1 MKNDRTMKSMTRFLF
16 VVLTSSLLL
25 NTTALTAK
33 QKGLLELALHNAN
46 ERDGDYDAFATELL
60 EAIPSFKD
68 DGRVELLAHRL
79 RTCVSSMRNP
89 RALIGGLEKTLG
101 DALPGDTRWLLSR
114 LLSDL
119 YQRAGQADAAR
130 ELSANLGYL
139 TRFLVIGPF
148 GKDMNGPL
156 PRAFPPEKNID
167 LTRGYKDGWQELR
180 WRPVK
185 RKEPHALLDP
195 FKHVYPNN
203 GIPYL
208 LCQVHS
214 AVSRNAVL
222 NVLAGAE
229 IKIWCNG
236 VLAIDDTSRNEHLSV
251 HRRTG
256 IRLEKGW
263 NRILVKANTRLLL
276 RLTDPNGTPFG
287 QKALAEEA
295 ELKLHPLPAK
305 AAGTW
310 EGPYSEAAEKAW
322 SQRLAALT
330 GKPLAM
336 ALEHSGLA
344 ILHKAN
350 SRNDLAVAEAAK
362 AIELAPD
369 DPWVLHHG
377 AAVFQAASYLPAAQ
391 SKNRARDAWQKVST
405 IDEAFLPA
413 QTGLATILQ
422 QDQKNDDA
430 AARLRDVVEKHP
442 EFLAGLKKLQLV
454 YAGLGWETEEKQ
466 VLGKIRKLAPASPTP
481 WMVDAAR
488 YRKRENPRK
497 ALEYYNQAY
506 SRDRS
511 GSSLLS
517 TMSELNSQLGNKK
530 KAFELLNQSHQ
541 SALDNHSIAESIALR
556 MIKDKGS
563 SAKDA
568 ISWYSAAVGPRDW
581 SPAHKK
587 ALARIYSA
595 ADERES
601 ELAMYRESLALAP
614 GDLKTRKFLKERE
627 AEDNRFWA
635 PYDENLEE
643 WLPRVPANGPLVE
656 KAQALSILDISV
668 VRVYQDGSSSEY
680 IHQAF
685 KLLSEEAKD
694 QVAKVRTSGE
704 ILKLRTLTAEGES
717 LEPVAALSG
726 GNYVMPGM
734 LPGAHTEFAYVV
746 DKSNARGVHYRHG
759 PFFFQD
765 FNYKQSFLLSRLV
778 YILPPGLDSDIV
790 TTAFDQASDTNGIV
804 KVLRS
809 DKTLE
814 DGTRVITFESNNAG
828 RIQSERAMPHYTGY
842 VPSAQMRPKKTWKD
856 IERALRGFSRQA
868 TALTPELRATAA
880 EVTGKLTDPLEK
892 ARAIYDHVNK
902 VVTKDT
908 GSSIAIRVLM
918 EKSGNRTFLFKAL
931 LDAAGIPSSWAFLR
945 MDENLERKTDWDYP
959 SNTYF
964 RAPHVLLEPT
974 GKQPFYISLQY
985 RDLPFGFLPEFFS
998 KGKALV
1004 LDQAD
1009 SRIVDLPSIPAEV
1022 YESATRATWK
1032 LGEDVA
1038 VNVNFVMETKAAQG
1052 WMQKDRFSNLNAF
1065 QMTLMTSGLAT
1076 QLFPGAK
1083 VEKGGFVGINDKAQP
1098 FALEFELEAPKLM
1111 VRSGEDF
1118 LLPPVLQP
1126 AQLVRSYG
1134 APPTRKHP
1142 YEVRQRRAK
1151 QDKILVHLGENFE
1164 VSKLPSNVSL
1174 TGQRANYSL
1183 TYKQEA
1189 GTLSIE
1195 RKLTIEPGSIAP
1207 ARFPQFLD
1215 LLQKADAAEKE
1226 RIVLRSRK
1234 PAEE

>member
-1 MKNDRTMKSMTRFLF
+1 MKSMTRLLF
-16 VVLTSSLLL
+16 VLLTSSLPLA
-25 NTTALTAK
+25 TTAAPAE
-33 QKGLLELALHNAN
+33 QKDLLELALHNAN
-46 ERDGDYDAFATELL
+46 ERDGDYDTFATELL
-60 EAIPSFKD
+60 QAIPSFKD
-68 DGRVELLAHRL
+68 DVRVELLAHRL
-79 RTCVSSMRNP
+79 RACVSSMRDP
-89 RALIGGLEKTLG
+89 RVLIGGLEKTLG
-101 DALPGDTRWLLSR
+101 GTLPGDTRWALSK

-119 YQRAGQADAAR
+119 YQRAGRADAAR
-130 ELSANLGYL
+130 ELSARQGYL
-139 TRFLVIGPF
+139 ARFLIIGPF
-148 GKDMNGPL
+148 GKDMNGPIS
-156 PRAFPPEKNID
+156 RSFPPEEKID

-180 WRPVK
+180 WRPVR
-185 RKEPHALLDP
+185 RKEPHSILDP

-222 NVLAGAE
+222 SVLAGAE

-236 VLAIDDTSRNEHLSV
+236 VLALDDTSRNEHLSV

-276 RLTDPNGTPFG
+276 RLTDPKGTPFDE
-287 QKALAEEA
+287 KVIAEEA
-295 ELKLHPLPAK
+295 EVKLHPLPTG

-310 EGPYSEAAEKAW
+310 AGPYSEAAEKTW
-322 SQRLAALT
+322 RQRLAAPKK
-330 GKPLAM
+330 KPLSM

-344 ILHKAN
+344 ILHKSN
-350 SRNDLAVAEAAK
+350 SRNDLAVAEAAR

-369 DPWVLHHG
+369 DPWVLHH
-377 AAVFQAASYLPAAQ
+377 AATVFQAASYLPAAQ
-391 SKNRARDAWQKVST
+391 SKNRARDAWQKAAT
-405 IDEAFLPA
+405 MDEAFLPA

-430 AARLRDVVEKHP
+430 AASLRDVVEKHP
-442 EFLAGLKKLQLV
+442 EFLVGLKNLRLV
-454 YAGLGWETEEKQ
+454 YAELGWETEEKQ
-466 VLGKIRKLAPASPTP
+466 VLDKIRKIAPVSPTP

-488 YRKRENPRK
+488 YRKRENPLK

-517 TMSELNSQLGNKK
+517 IMSELNRQLGDKE
-530 KAFELLNQSHQ
+530 KAFELLNQRHQ
-541 SALDNHSIAESIALR
+541 SALDNHSVAESIARR
-556 MIKDKGS
+556 MIEDKGS
-563 SAKDA
+563 SSRAA
-568 ISWYSAAVGPRDW
+568 ISWYSAAVGKRDW

-587 ALARIYSA
+587 ALARLYSA
-595 ADERES
+595 AGEKES

-614 GDLKTRKFLKERE
+614 GDLETRKFLNERK
-627 AEDNRFWA
+627 AEDNRFWT
-635 PYDENLEE
+635 PYDESLEE
-643 WLPRVPANGPLVE
+643 WLPRVPVNGPLVE

-668 VRVYQDGSSSEY
+668 VRVYPDGSSREY

-734 LPGAHTEFAYVV
+734 LSGAHTEFAYVV
-746 DKSNARGVHYRHG
+746 DKPNARGVHYRHG

-765 FNYKQSFLLSRLV
+765 FNYRQSFLLSRLV

-804 KVLRS
+804 KVMRS

-814 DGTRVITFESNNAG
+814 DGTRVVTFESNNAG

-842 VPSAQMRPKKTWKD
+842 VPSTRMRPKKTWKD
-856 IERALRGFSRQA
+856 IERALRIFSRQA

-880 EVTGKLTDPLEK
+880 EVVGDLADPIEK
-892 ARAIYDHVNK
+892 ARALYNHVNE

-908 GSSIAIRVLM
+908 GSSIASRVLL

-931 LDAAGIPSSWAFLR
+931 LDAAGVPSRWAFLR
-945 MDENLERKTDWDYP
+945 RDENLERKTDWEYP

-964 RAPHVLLEPT
+964 RAPHLLLEPV
-974 GKQPFYISLQY
+974 GKQPLYISLQY
-985 RDLPFGFLPEFFS
+985 RDLPFGFLPEFFG

-1004 LDQAD
+1004 LDQTD
-1009 SRIVDLPSIPAEV
+1009 SRIVELPSIPAEV
-1022 YESATRATWK
+1022 YESVTRATWK

-1038 VNVNFVMETKAAQG
+1038 VDVNFVMETKAAQG
-1052 WMQKDRFSNLNAF
+1052 WMQKDRFSTLNAF

-1083 VEKGGFVGINDKAQP
+1083 VEKGGFVGINDKTQP
-1098 FALEFELEAPKLM
+1098 FALEFKLEAPKLM

-1151 QDKILVHLGENFE
+1151 QDKILVHLGENFS
-1164 VSKLPSNVSL
+1164 VSKLPSNVNLS
-1174 TGQRANYSL
+1174 GQRANYSL
-1183 TYKQEA
+1183 TYKQEG

-1226 RIVLRSRK
+1226 RIVLRSLK
-1234 PAEE
+1234 PAEK